1 VIQAAQESPPVA
13 VPSDNP
19 IRGMRTPATCPCP
32 WGHQQCVVIGPAAT
46 TVDRATFRPA
56 KRGLTGSER
65 YGIGKRVTGP
75 TRPRAARCS
84 KASSLP
90 FDASLSTVN
99 VRVDQ
104 IGATAVAAR
113 SALGRVTQGLDT
125 VFRQLLKQGLE
136 HFMPTAQ
143 VELLSPVLYTDDLV
157 VACPDSPRDAIEFDW
172 LGYRYRVN
180 QQGDFTD
187 DQIRMIRSVGRV
199 LSIRYRLAF
208 HPVLAAESA
217 HLFRGLPEDRYVSAF
232 LDSSAYRDP
241 EEAANRPD
249 RIAGA
254 IEVLRLS
261 AMTTYESRRIST
273 GVILFGA
280 QPDACH
286 ELPSLPEGALPYSS
300 DLTSTRS
307 FYRLS
312 DGLKTVALVNRDGLL
327 VELVDVEE
335 WASPFRDF
343 ELAAPIA
350 ARYEF
355 HSRATLCGGHICM
368 ILTAYGEIKVFAGGA
383 QVFTFRD
390 GRWHVANTAEC
401 YRLWSEAVPNE
412 STAKRLFAVAL
423 NLAEDRRGA
432 LFVVLDDA
440 ALAHQLISAEDLLRT
455 DPSHAGDESLVKRR
469 FHYLLRDQDA
479 LRLSP
484 SVLESVA
491 RIDGAIVLDH
501 DANLLSFG
509 AILQNSIAGTSIAGE
524 GSRTAAAVAA
534 SHFGAVL
541 KVSED
546 GMVSCF
552 RAGQCLWEL

>member
-1 VIQAAQESPPVA
+1 M
-13 VPSDNP
+13 
-19 IRGMRTPATCPCP
+19 G
-32 WGHQQCVVIGPAAT
+32 
-46 TVDRATFRPA
+46 VDDIDA
-56 KRGLTGSER
+56 KRDPTD
-65 YGIGKRVTGP
+65 RV
-75 TRPRAARCS
+75 ARG
-84 KASSLP
+84 
-90 FDASLSTVN
+90 DT
-99 VRVDQ
+99 Q
-104 IGATAVAAR
+104 I
-113 SALGRVTQGLDT
+113 LDT

-136 HFMPTAQ
+136 HFMPPAQ
-143 VELLSPVLYTDDLV
+143 VELLGPVVDTDDLV
-157 VACPDSPRDAIEFDW
+157 VACHDSERGVIEFDW
-172 LGYRYRVN
+172 LGYRYRVSRPA
-180 QQGDFTD
+180 GFTD
-187 DQIRMIRSVGRV
+187 DQIRMVKSVGRV
-199 LSIRYRLAF
+199 LSIRYRLAL

-232 LDSSAYRDP
+232 LDSSAYRDL
-241 EEAANRPD
+241 EEAASRPD

-261 AMTTYESRRIST
+261 AMTTDENRRIST
-273 GVILFGA
+273 GVILFGS

-312 DGLKTVALVNRDGLL
+312 DGLKTVALVNREGLL
-327 VELVDVEE
+327 VELVDIAE
-335 WASPFRDF
+335 WARPFRDF
-343 ELAAPIA
+343 ELPAPVA

-390 GRWHVANTAEC
+390 GRWHFANTAEC
-401 YRLWSEAVPNE
+401 YRLWSEAIRNE
-412 STAKRLFAVAL
+412 SAAQRLFAVAL
-423 NLAEDRRGA
+423 DLAEDRRGA

-440 ALAHQLISAEDLLRT
+440 SLVDQLISAEDLLRT
-455 DPSHAGDESLVKRR
+455 DPSQDGDESLVKRR

-491 RIDGAIVLDH
+491 RIDGAIVLDQ

-509 AILQNSIAGTSIAGE
+509 AILQNSIAGASVLGE

-546 GMVSCF
+546 GMVSYF
-552 RAGQCLWEL
+552 RGRRCLWEL

>member
-1 VIQAAQESPPVA
+1 MPL
-13 VPSDNP
+13 DD
-19 IRGMRTPATCPCP
+19 M
-32 WGHQQCVVIGPAAT
+32 
-46 TVDRATFRPA
+46 
-56 KRGLTGSER
+56 
-65 YGIGKRVTGP
+65 
-75 TRPRAARCS
+75 
-84 KASSLP
+84 
-90 FDASLSTVN
+90 DA
-99 VRVDQ
+99 
-104 IGATAVAAR
+104 GGVAAHR
-113 SALGRVTQGLDT
+113 AVSGITQTLDT
-125 VFRQLLKQGLE
+125 VFLQLLKQGLE
-136 HFMPTAQ
+136 HFMPPAQ
-143 VELLSPVLYTDDLV
+143 VELLTPVAYTDELV
-157 VACPDSPRDAIEFDW
+157 VTGQDSPPGVIEFDW
-172 LGYRYRVN
+172 LGYQYRVSRPD
-180 QQGDFTD
+180 GFTGA
-187 DQIRMIRSVGRV
+187 QIRMVKSIGRV

-208 HPVLAAESA
+208 HPVLAAESG

-232 LDSSAYRDP
+232 LDSSAYRDL
-241 EEAANRPD
+241 EQAAGTPD

-261 AMTTYESRRIST
+261 ALTTDENRRIST
-273 GVILFGA
+273 GVILFGS

-286 ELPSLPEGALPYSS
+286 ELPSLPDGALRYTS

-312 DGLKTVALVNRDGLL
+312 DGLKTVALVNQEGLL

-335 WASPFRDF
+335 WARPFRDF
-343 ELAAPIA
+343 ELPAPVA

-383 QVFTFRD
+383 QVFTFR
-390 GRWHVANTAEC
+390 GGTWHFANTAEC
-401 YRLWSEAVPNE
+401 YRLWNEAIPNE
-412 STAKRLFAVAL
+412 STAQRLFAVAL

-440 ALAHQLISAEDLLRT
+440 TAVHQLISAEDLLRT
-455 DPSHAGDESLVKRR
+455 DPSHGDASLVKRR

-479 LRLSP
+479 LRLSS

-491 RIDGAIVLDH
+491 RIDGAIVLDL
-501 DANLLSFG
+501 DGNLLSFG
-509 AILQNSIAGTSIAGE
+509 AILQNSIAGASVPGE

-546 GMVSCF
+546 GMVSYF
-552 RAGQCLWEL
+552 RNGQCLWEL

>member
-1 VIQAAQESPPVA
+1 
-13 VPSDNP
+13 
-19 IRGMRTPATCPCP
+19 MT
-32 WGHQQCVVIGPAAT
+32 
-46 TVDRATFRPA
+46 
-56 KRGLTGSER
+56 
-65 YGIGKRVTGP
+65 
-75 TRPRAARCS
+75 
-84 KASSLP
+84 
-90 FDASLSTVN
+90 
-99 VRVDQ
+99 VRVDD
-104 IGATAVAAR
+104 IGAETVPAQR
-113 SALGRVTQGLDT
+113 GFGGNTQGLDS

-136 HFMPTAQ
+136 HFMPAAQ
-143 VELLSPVLYTDDLV
+143 IELLSPVVYTDDLV
-157 VACPDSPRDAIEFDW
+157 VACHDSSRGVIEFDW
-172 LGYRYRVN
+172 LGYRYRA
-180 QQGDFTD
+180 GRPDGFTD
-187 DQIRMIRSVGRV
+187 DQIRMVKSVGRV

-232 LDSSAYRDP
+232 LDSSVYRDL
-241 EEAANRPD
+241 EEAAGRPD

-261 AMTTYESRRIST
+261 AMTTYENRRIST
-273 GVILFGA
+273 GVILFGS

-286 ELPSLPEGALPYSS
+286 ALPSLPEGALRYST

-312 DGLKTVALVNRDGLL
+312 DGLTTVALVNRDGLL

-335 WASPFRDF
+335 WARPFRDF
-343 ELAAPIA
+343 ELPAPVA

-390 GRWHVANTAEC
+390 GRWHFANTAEC
-401 YRLWSEAVPNE
+401 YRLWSEAIRSEP
-412 STAKRLFAVAL
+412 AAQRLFAAAL

-432 LFVVLDDA
+432 LFVVLEDA
-440 ALAHQLISAEDLLRT
+440 ALVHQLIAAEDLLRT
-455 DPSHAGDESLVKRR
+455 DPSQDGNESLVKRR

-479 LRLSP
+479 LSLPP

-491 RIDGAIVLDH
+491 RIDGAIILDQ
-501 DANLLSFG
+501 DARLLSFE
-509 AILQNSIAGTSIAGE
+509 AILQNSITGASIPGE

-534 SHFGAVL
+534 SHYGAVL

-546 GMVSCF
+546 GMVSYF
-552 RAGQCLWEL
+552 RGGQCLWEL